1 MSLDIVIREIDHPNG
16 YIKMNGLA
24 VLPAF
29 QRRGIG
35 TMLMGHVE
43 KLAEERNVSVIG
55 LVSGFQRAGAH
66 RFYECLG
73 YQKLSFWFRK
83 NVE

>member
-1 MSLDIVIREIDHPNG
+1 
-16 YIKMNGLA
+16 MNGLA

-29 QRRGIG
+29 QRCGIG

-43 KLAEERNVSVIG
+43 KLAEERNASVIG
-55 LVSGFQRAGAH
+55 LASGFQRTGAH
-66 RFYECLG
+66 RFYEHLG